1 MAVKLNTM
9 GAVAA
14 TFILFVSAQA
24 QGPRSEPTLEER
36 IAQIERDVA
45 SLDTR
50 IELRGTLD
58 SGSAAASGAAATA
71 ARVEQ
76 LEQSLERLTAELQR
90 VERETNAA
98 LREAMLAR
106 REATAAQQLARDAA
120 NRQR

>member
-14 TFILFVSAQA
+14 TFIFFVSAQA

-36 IAQIERDVA
+36 IAQIERNVA

-50 IELRGTLD
+50 IELRSTLD
-58 SGSAAASGAAATA
+58 SGSAAATA

-76 LEQSLERLTAELQR
+76 LERSLERLTAELQR